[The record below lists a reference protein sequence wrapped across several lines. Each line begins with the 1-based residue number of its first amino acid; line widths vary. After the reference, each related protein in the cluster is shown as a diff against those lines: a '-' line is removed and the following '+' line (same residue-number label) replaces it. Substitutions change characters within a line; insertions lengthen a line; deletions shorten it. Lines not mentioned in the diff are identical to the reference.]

1 MKDDKTLKDT
11 EAILTDKYKMF
22 KGKVP
27 VSTTIVLL
35 GPIIKITYK
44 YRISEKKFIIV
55 IFYDIKNKT
64 NSKIQEVSPVA
75 DNIVPVNVQQTNVNG
90 QTVTTTDSILELQ
103 KINPNTNN
111 VIAALLKQYPILTK
125 NTVSTIKLTEGPVSD
140 VFDVTYQDSDSQL

>member
-1 MKDDKTLKDT
+1 
-11 EAILTDKYKMF
+11 MF